1 MIPSLQQGCYSH
13 HKLKTRL
20 AIRTS
25 PVQHYGRPSQPEA
38 VESFVEHLSC
48 FTRINDGMRVH
59 SHLSKGFFFRTAN
72 IPRKIRKFGANRS
85 ASGAPLISAALAKT
99 VYALLQRTAQPRAL
113 WYYKQWYY
121 ESCCQNIQDGNI
133 ELLLSLPV
141 LHWCRTTKP
150 YQHECNAN
158 TVSQNSHIIIF
169 TENCHGNTQITQ
181 ALECDCCLPCDIGYL
196 CHGKTI
202 RVSGQA
208 KHHKCTHSLCFLFL
222 AMCDLHTLLHFQECT
237 MIASSRHPQE
247 DYLKCCIGATSH
259 FLSFFF
265 FFIFFF

>member
-1 MIPSLQQGCYSH
+1 M
-13 HKLKTRL
+13 
-20 AIRTS
+20 
-25 PVQHYGRPSQPEA
+25 
-38 VESFVEHLSC
+38 
-48 FTRINDGMRVH
+48 
-59 SHLSKGFFFRTAN
+59 
-72 IPRKIRKFGANRS
+72 
-85 ASGAPLISAALAKT
+85 
-99 VYALLQRTAQPRAL
+99 
-113 WYYKQWYY
+113 
-121 ESCCQNIQDGNI
+121 
-133 ELLLSLPV
+133 
-141 LHWCRTTKP
+141 
-150 YQHECNAN
+150 
-158 TVSQNSHIIIF
+158 F

-237 MIASSRHPQE
+237 MMASSRHPQE

-265 FFIFFF
+265 FFIFFFLRITLSHTECCTMSSRCKFQAAYNTHCFLITLYKRRV